1 MSIFLD
7 TNILLYACME
17 QDLEKT
23 RIAVALLSQSD
34 CHISVQSLNEMTN
47 TLRRKTELSLD
58 DIGELVSDIR
68 SLTTVHDLTIGVYAR
83 GWAIVR
89 RYGLQTYDS
98 MILACAIENGLET
111 VLSEDM
117 QDGLSVFDMTVIRNP
132 FAPAQAAG

>member
-1 MSIFLD
+1 MPVLLD

-17 QDLEKT
+17 QDVEKM
-23 RIAVALLSQSD
+23 RIAEDVLRHTD

-47 TLRRKTELSLD
+47 TLRRKTKLSLD
-58 DIGELVSDIR
+58 DIGELIADVR
-68 SLTTVHDLTIGVYAR
+68 SLTTVHDLTTTIYAR

-111 VLSEDM
+111 VLSEDV
-117 QDGLSVFDMTVIRNP
+117 QDGLSIFDMTIIRNP
-132 FAPAQAAG
+132 FG

>member
-1 MSIFLD
+1 MPVLLD

-17 QDLEKT
+17 QDVEKM
-23 RIAVALLSQSD
+23 RIAEDVLRNTD

-47 TLRRKTELSLD
+47 TLRRKTKLSLD
-58 DIGELVSDIR
+58 DIGELIADMR
-68 SLTTVHDLTIGVYAR
+68 SLTTVHDLTTAIYAR

-98 MILACAIENGLET
+98 MILACAIENGIET

-117 QDGLSVFDMTVIRNP
+117 QDGLSIFDMTMIRNP
-132 FAPAQAAG
+132 FG

>member
-1 MSIFLD
+1 MPVLLD

-17 QDLEKT
+17 QDVEKML
-23 RIAVALLSQSD
+23 IAEDVLRHTD

-47 TLRRKTELSLD
+47 TLRRKTKLSLD
-58 DIGELVSDIR
+58 DIGDLIADVK
-68 SLTTVHDLTIGVYAR
+68 SLTTVHDLTTGIYAR

-117 QDGLSVFDMTVIRNP
+117 QDGLSVFDMTIVRNP
-132 FAPAQAAG
+132 FA

>member
-1 MSIFLD
+1 MPVLLD

-17 QDLEKT
+17 QDGEKM
-23 RIAVALLSQSD
+23 RIAEDVLRHTD

-47 TLRRKTELSLD
+47 TLRRKTKLSLD
-58 DIGELVSDIR
+58 DIGELIADIS
-68 SLTTVHDLTIGVYAR
+68 SLTTVHDLTTGIYAR

-98 MILACAIENGLET
+98 MILACAIENGFET

-117 QDGLSVFDMTVIRNP
+117 QDGLSIFDMTIIRNP
-132 FAPAQAAG
+132 FG

>member
-17 QDLEKT
+17 QDVEKT

-47 TLRRKTELSLD
+47 TLRRKTKLSLD

-68 SLTTVHDLTIGVYAR
+68 SLTTVHDLTTGVYAR

-117 QDGLSVFDMTVIRNP
+117 QDGLSVFDMITIRNP
-132 FAPAQAAG
+132 FASVCG

>member
-1 MSIFLD
+1 MPVLLD
-7 TNILLYACME
+7 TNILLYACID
-17 QDLEKT
+17 QDVEKMQ
-23 RIAVALLSQSD
+23 IAEDILRHTD

-47 TLRRKTELSLD
+47 TLRRKTKLSLD
-58 DIGELVSDIR
+58 DIGELIADIR
-68 SLTTVHDLTIGVYAR
+68 SLTSIHNLTTGIYTR

-117 QDGLSVFDMTVIRNP
+117 QDGLSIFDMTMIRNP
-132 FAPAQAAG
+132 FG

>member
-1 MSIFLD
+1 MHVLLD

-17 QDLEKT
+17 QDVEKM
-23 RIAVALLSQSD
+23 RIAEDVLRHTD

-47 TLRRKTELSLD
+47 TLRRKTKLSLD
-58 DIGELVSDIR
+58 DIGELIADIR
-68 SLTTVHDLTIGVYAR
+68 SLTTVHDLTTGIYAR

-117 QDGLSVFDMTVIRNP
+117 QDGLSIFDMAIIRNP
-132 FAPAQAAG
+132 FG

>member
-1 MSIFLD
+1 M
-7 TNILLYACME
+7 
-17 QDLEKT
+17 
-23 RIAVALLSQSD
+23 RIAEDVLRHTD

-47 TLRRKTELSLD
+47 TLRRKTKLSLD
-58 DIGELVSDIR
+58 DIGELIADVR
-68 SLTTVHDLTIGVYAR
+68 SLTTIHDLTTAVYAR

-117 QDGLSVFDMTVIRNP
+117 QDGLSIFDMTMIRNP
-132 FAPAQAAG
+132 FG